1 MYSTCTLI
9 LNHELLYTVVGEIL
23 QHANS
28 IKSMFLLT
36 YTNTNSLYKNTKHTL
51 NASCM
56 HQVMLKQS
64 RIFMY
69 HSVDL
74 HSGKFLLL

>member
-36 YTNTNSLYKNTKHTL
+36 YTNTNSLYKNTKTHIKCQL
-51 NASCM
+51 HASGNAQTKPYIYVSFC
-56 HQVMLKQS
+56 
-64 RIFMY
+64 
-69 HSVDL
+69 
-74 HSGKFLLL
+74 